1 MDTNLNPAMMM
12 AIEIIDDDTF
22 LGADSQHLFICQKNR
37 FVKSCSAVTSL
48 VS

>member
-37 FVKSCSAVTSL
+37 FVNLLFSV
-48 VS
+48 